1 MNRQERVARRLVE
14 LDANFSLKN
23 EAGNTPLHLAAK
35 YGCTG
40 IVQLLKGKS
49 ARRVEGIEGIV
60 EKMPLFPAEAEHLVS
75 EVSEFF
81 DYTTDSRNGNGLTPL
96 NLAMLCGRQQ
106 AASLLRKD

>member
-23 EAGNTPLHLAAK
+23 KAGNTPFHLAAK

-49 ARRVEGIEGIV
+49 ARRVEEIEGIV
-60 EKMPLFPAEAEHLVS
+60 EKMPLFPAEAEHL
-75 EVSEFF
+75 VSEFF

-96 NLAMLCGRQQ
+96 NLVMLCGRQQ